1 MVGVADVLHRSVGV
15 VQVGL
20 DDEGVDPLLQREGR
34 RPSVEDGEED
44 PFLRVDV
51 LAIGDVG
58 EELDAFDRTVVGQR
72 TESCVNNS
80 RPSDSQAVEQRLRS
94 GNKSRRRRMSGSL

>member
-58 EELDAFDRTVVGQR
+58 EELDALDRTVVGQDEADGKLR
-72 TESCVNNS
+72 EQL
-80 RPSDSQAVEQRLRS
+80 PAVRFAGGRAEAQER
-94 GNKSRRRRMSGSL
+94 KQE

>member
-58 EELDAFDRTVVGQR
+58 EELDAFDRTVVGQD
-72 TESCVNNS
+72 EADGS
-80 RPSDSQAVEQRLRS
+80 RGSGAETRVEDVACRGRY
-94 GNKSRRRRMSGSL
+94 SLIFSSMPK

>member
-58 EELDAFDRTVVGQR
+58 EELDALDRTVVGQD
-72 TESCVNNS
+72 EA
-80 RPSDSQAVEQRLRS
+80 DGKLA
-94 GNKSRRRRMSGSL
+94 

>member
-1 MVGVADVLHRSVGV
+1 VVGVADVLHRSVGV

-58 EELDAFDRTVVGQR
+58 EELDSFDRTVVGQ
-72 TESCVNNS
+72 ESCVNNS

>member
-58 EELDAFDRTVVGQR
+58 EELDSFDRT
-72 TESCVNNS
+72 
-80 RPSDSQAVEQRLRS
+80 PSDSQAVEQRLRS

>member
-58 EELDAFDRTVVGQR
+58 EELDALGETR
-72 TESCVNNS
+72 
-80 RPSDSQAVEQRLRS
+80 VEDVACRGRY
-94 GNKSRRRRMSGSL
+94 SLIFSSMPK

>member
-58 EELDAFDRTVVGQR
+58 EELDAFDRTVVGQDEADGKLR
-72 TESCVNNS
+72 ET
-80 RPSDSQAVEQRLRS
+80 RVEDVACRGRY
-94 GNKSRRRRMSGSL
+94 SLIFSSMPK